1 MSYDLSGNK
10 ITLPAVGRIKDSVIE
25 IVNKHNA
32 SIDDIQSDLN
42 DLKSDVFGILGYN
55 VSLTADAS
63 KDDTTLSIDNIDY
76 ATKNAKFTIE
86 NDDTEY
92 TITDVDVENSQ
103 ITIDPKLAE
112 DNAKDTILH
121 IKSKIDPEELTN
133 LFDEIEAILNK
144 DGSANDVF
152 DALIGLARAWNS
164 AKKIVDTFEVTF
176 DSDGDLDVDLSGY
189 NFASADDY
197 NIMIST
203 NEDKPVVFRVTKK
216 DEKTATILPRD
227 LRYFAEDNV
236 KYDGSCDGCSVI
248 TTLAVAYNRNPID
261 FTLTDLDGNERSVSE
276 G

>member
-63 KDDTTLSIDNIDY
+63 KDDTTLSIDNIEY

-92 TITDVDVENSQ
+92 TITDIDVDNSQ
-103 ITIDPKLAE
+103 ITIDPALAE

-133 LFDEIEAILNK
+133 LFNEIEAILNK

-203 NEDKPVVFRVTKK
+203 NEDKPVVFRITKK

>member
-32 SIDDIQSDLN
+32 SLDDIQSDLN

-55 VSLTADAS
+55 VKLTADAS
-63 KDDTTLSIDNIDY
+63 KDDTTLSIDNIEY

-92 TITDVDVENSQ
+92 TITDVDTTNSQ

-121 IKSKIDPEELTN
+121 IKSKIDPEELN
-133 LFDEIEAILNK
+133 DLFNEIEAILNK

-164 AKKIVDTFEVTF
+164 TKKIVDTFEITF
-176 DSDGDLDVDLSGY
+176 DSDGDLDVDLSNY
-189 NFASADDY
+189 HFSSADDY

-203 NEDKPVVFRVTKK
+203 NEDKPVVFRITKK

>member
-55 VSLTADAS
+55 VKLTADAS
-63 KDDTTLSIDNIDY
+63 KDDTTLSIDNIEY

-86 NDDTEY
+86 GDDTEY
-92 TITDVDVENSQ
+92 TITDVDVDNSQ

-112 DNAKDTILH
+112 DNAKDTVLH
-121 IKSKIDPEELTN
+121 IKSKIDPEELN
-133 LFDEIEAILNK
+133 DLFNEIEAILNK

-164 AKKIVDTFEVTF
+164 TKKIVDTFEVTF
-176 DSDGDLDVDLSGY
+176 DSDGDLDVDLSNY
-189 NFASADDY
+189 HFSSADDY

-248 TTLAVAYNRNPID
+248 ITLAVAYNRNPID